1 MAYFNGR
8 EILLAGLKGKQGEP
22 GLSPYIGANGN
33 WFVGTE
39 DTGVLAGVMTEADK
53 QQIAD
58 VVAKQLGAIMGTY
71 PTATEADNDRIL
83 QVVDGTPK
91 FVDVSESSIATFIDN
106 YINEALGG
114 EF

>member
-8 EILLAGLKGKQGEP
+8 EILLVGLKGKQGEP

-83 QVVDGTPK
+83 QVIGGVPSWVDI
-91 FVDVSESSIATFIDN
+91 SASAIATYIDN

-114 EF
+114 DY